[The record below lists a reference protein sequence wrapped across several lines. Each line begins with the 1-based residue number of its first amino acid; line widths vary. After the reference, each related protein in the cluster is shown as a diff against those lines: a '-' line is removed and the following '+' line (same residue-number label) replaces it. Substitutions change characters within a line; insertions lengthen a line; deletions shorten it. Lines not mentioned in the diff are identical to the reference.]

1 MDHEDVKLELARRLH
16 IAVARVD
23 ADIWAQLVDDREVDT
38 VLSERQELD
47 RAAADDKRE
56 WIAEE
61 KDAWD
66 ETLDELAERY
76 RRYVQFENRRRT
88 RRERSEA
95 PRDEVV
101 VSTTD
106 ARLDAL
112 AEILALDAG
121 RLLEVQQV
129 RDDLLG
135 GELLKAN
142 EVPAWI
148 DDVDAREG
156 EVREGALLRDPRPA
170 GQKPGR
176 LLVRPGSELDRLRM
190 LVDSL
195 TSAYDWDEPDAV
207 TFVLAGTT
215 PPLMRASVAIRHR
228 SPYAAQSRIVI
239 DTDPRTPP
247 REITRLYSQ
256 ARLKLRKGADRQ
268 MTDRHLALAV
278 FVAKEM
284 GKFAPGCVSISYVRP
299 IGAATGS
306 GARIQGAIFDVP
318 PDAVEP
324 SWRELLAR
332 WNRQYPKWAY
342 VTRSPVEHFGNDA
355 RISWTRVTGVPWA
368 PSKDAEDAAD
378 ARDARS

>member
-16 IAVARVD
+16 IAVDRVD
-23 ADIWAQLVDDREVDT
+23 PDIWTQLVEDREVDT
-38 VLSERQELD
+38 VLEERQELD
-47 RAAADDKRE
+47 RAAAEDKRE

-61 KDAWD
+61 KDEWEEILEAI
-66 ETLDELAERY
+66 AKRY
-76 RRYVQFENRRRT
+76 RKYARFANRKRA

-101 VSTTD
+101 ISTTD

-121 RLLEVQQV
+121 RLLEVRAV

-135 GELLKAN
+135 GELLKPQD
-142 EVPAWI
+142 VPAWI

-156 EVREGALLRDPRPA
+156 EGSEGAILRDTRPA
-170 GQKPGR
+170 GQGPGR
-176 LLVRPGSELDRLRM
+176 LLVRPGGELDRLGV

-195 TSAYDWDEPDAV
+195 ASAYGWEEPDAV
-207 TFVLAGTT
+207 NFVLAGTT
-215 PPLMRASVAIRHR
+215 PSLTRASVTIRYR
-228 SPYAAQSRIVI
+228 SPYAALSRIVI
-239 DTDPRTPP
+239 DTDSRTPP

-268 MTDRHLALAV
+268 ITDRHLALAV

-284 GKFAPGCVSISYVRP
+284 GKFAPGGVSISYVRP
-299 IGAATGS
+299 VRAATGS

-324 SWRELLAR
+324 SWRELLTM

-342 VTRSPVEHFGNDA
+342 ATRSPVEHFGNDA
-355 RISWTRVTGVPWA
+355 RIAWTRVTGVPWA
-368 PSKDAEDAAD
+368 PPNDAEDA
-378 ARDARS
+378 RDAPGEEP